1 MFRVWWVFVHDF
13 VTNFLLSLTVKEFWK
28 SANIWWSYGQEL
40 GVLFFFD
47 SRCRMTRTDKPID
60 IQTDAVP
67 WQTLLRVLC
76 GQRQYATDLSY
87 RSGMAQTATAIYS
100 TPTILAN
107 HYSSCSTRSHS
118 EQNSY
123 PRDPQNALEQVHNLL
138 SYRCDVDVFHAA
150 RNSDDDDG

>member
-1 MFRVWWVFVHDF
+1 
-13 VTNFLLSLTVKEFWK
+13 
-28 SANIWWSYGQEL
+28 
-40 GVLFFFD
+40 
-47 SRCRMTRTDKPID
+47 
-60 IQTDAVP
+60 
-67 WQTLLRVLC
+67 
-76 GQRQYATDLSY
+76 
-87 RSGMAQTATAIYS
+87 MAQTATAIYS

-107 HYSSCSTRSHS
+107 HVAPAIHS